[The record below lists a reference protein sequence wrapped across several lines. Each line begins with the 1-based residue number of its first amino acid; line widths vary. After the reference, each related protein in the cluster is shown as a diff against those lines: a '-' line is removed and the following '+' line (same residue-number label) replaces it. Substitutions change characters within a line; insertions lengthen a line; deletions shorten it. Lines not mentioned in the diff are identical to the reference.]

1 MAQVTDY
8 NIENASG
15 ATVRA
20 DLNLVLG
27 AIKTLNSGGTDPS
40 NPLAFMPY
48 VDTLDNNNLKIR
60 NSANNGFTTIGPV
73 DTANLGLLPAAGGT
87 MTGQLQ
93 IHNSN
98 SSTSPGLCFSGDT
111 DTGFLRVAENVIG
124 VTTTGTQRML
134 IDQNGDI
141 ALGGTTTVYNNAKLI
156 VNNDTQVVAS
166 FECQSD
172 DPQIYVGDNM
182 ASATDNT
189 LVMGYDRAE
198 NRGYLVI
205 AGDAD
210 FAGLSVQNG
219 GSIGV
224 GKAATTEKFE
234 VSGGIKSQGSASNF
248 NAGGGGTII
257 DFGGTVGRIGTAHGG
272 TNNNHPVTFIMSG
285 SEKARIS
292 ETGKFIVGDTTDV
305 TGSVTGDG
313 GITAA
318 DISGGDLRITTPSG
332 TKRRIYFKQGRDNY
346 DMPNTGGAAIGVEN
360 TAVTGGFNQEMF
372 FETHHQGT
380 GHAER
385 MRIDKDGTVIVKHNQ
400 GADGAQIHIQ
410 NTTSNPA
417 GLHLKSNHGNFAIY
431 NSRLNANCLEF
442 MDDGVTKMM
451 LKPVTNNVG
460 TQHDLQLTN
469 SAGTLVNYF
478 TGFHTTDANASG
490 ANANRA
496 GIHFDGNTMYIHS
509 PSGSSAFEVWTSSG
523 GASGSSLAK
532 INLRISQTG
541 DVTNTNNN
549 YGLLSDE
556 KLKQDIVDSGSQWN
570 DIKAIKIRKY
580 KLKDY
585 VESLGLDNAPTH
597 LGVVAQE
604 LEAAGMS
611 GLVTDVP
618 DIEDGVDQGTVTKSV
633 KASIIYMKAVKALQE
648 SMERIETLETK
659 VAALESA

>member
-1 MAQVTDY
+1 MAQVADY
-8 NIENASG
+8 NIANASG
-15 ATVRA
+15 ASVRS
-20 DLNLVLG
+20 DLNLVFE
-27 AIKTLNSGGTDPS
+27 AIKTLNSGGSDPS

-48 VDTLDNNNLKIR
+48 VDTADNNNLKIR
-60 NSANNGFTTIGPV
+60 NSSNNGFTTIGPV

-111 DTGFLRVAENVIG
+111 DTGFLRSAANVIG
-124 VTTTGTQRML
+124 VTTAGTQRML

-141 ALGGTTTVYNNAKLI
+141 ALGGTTTVYNNAKLV

-166 FECQSD
+166 FECQAA
-172 DPQIYVGDNM
+172 DPQIYLGDNM
-182 ASATDNT
+182 SSAADNT
-189 LVMGYDRAE
+189 LIMGYDRAE

-205 AGDAD
+205 GGDAD

-219 GSIGV
+219 GSVGV

-234 VSGGIKSQGSASNF
+234 CSQAIKAQGSASNF

-257 DFGGTVGRIGTAHGG
+257 DFGGTVGRIGTCHGG

-292 ETGKFIVGDTTDV
+292 ESGKFLIGETVDITGAGGTTAMAIV
-305 TGSVTGDG
+305 
-313 GITAA
+313 
-318 DISGGDLRITTPSG
+318 GDLRIKTADTGS
-332 TKRRIYFKQGRDNY
+332 RRIYFNRGTNNY
-346 DMPNTGGAAIGVEN
+346 NMPATGGAAIGVE
-360 TAVTGGFNQEMF
+360 TFTVAGGYNQEIF
-372 FETHHQGT
+372 FETHHQGNS
-380 GHAER
+380 HAER
-385 MRIDKDGTVIVKHNQ
+385 MRIDKDGTVIVKHSQ
-400 GADGAQIHIQ
+400 GADGAQIQIV
-410 NTTSNPA
+410 NTVSNPA
-417 GLHLKSNHGNFAIY
+417 GLHLKCDHGNFAIY

-451 LKPVTNNVG
+451 LKPTTNTSG
-460 TQHDLQLTN
+460 TQHDLQLPN
-469 SAGTLVNYF
+469 SAGTLVNFF

-490 ANANRA
+490 ANANRP
-496 GIHFDGNTMYIHS
+496 GIHFDGSTMYIHS
-509 PSGSSAFEVWTSSG
+509 PSSSSAFEVWTSHNG
-523 GASGSSLAK
+523 NAGSSLAK
-532 INLRISQTG
+532 IQLRISQSG
-541 DVTNTNNN
+541 DVTNVNNN
-549 YGLLSDE
+549 YGHLSDE

-570 DIKAIKIRKY
+570 DIKAMKIRKY
-580 KLKDY
+580 KLKDA
-585 VESLGLDNAPTH
+585 VSSLGLDNAPIH

-611 GLVTDVP
+611 GLVIDVP
-618 DIEDGVDQGTVTKSV
+618 DVEDGVDQGTVTKSV
-633 KASIIYMKAVKALQE
+633 KSSIIYMKAVKALQE

>member
-1 MAQVTDY
+1 MAQVADY
-8 NIENASG
+8 NIANASG
-15 ATVRA
+15 ASVRS
-20 DLNLVLG
+20 DLNLVFE
-27 AIKTLNSGGTDPS
+27 AIKTLNSGGSDPS
-40 NPLAFMPY
+40 NTAAFMPY
-48 VDTLDNNNLKIR
+48 VDTADNNNLKIR
-60 NSANNGFTTIGPV
+60 NSSNNGFTTIGPV

-93 IHNSN
+93 LHDST
-98 SSTSPGLCFSGDT
+98 SPTSPGLCFSGDT
-111 DTGFLRVAENVIG
+111 DTGLLRAATNVIG
-124 VTTTGTQRML
+124 VATAGSQRML
-134 IDQNGDI
+134 IDQNGDV
-141 ALGGTTTVYNNAKLI
+141 ALGGTTTVTNGAKLT

-166 FECQSD
+166 FECQAA
-172 DPQIYVGDNM
+172 DPQIYLGDNM

-210 FAGLSVQNG
+210 SAGLSVQNG
-219 GSIGV
+219 GSVGV
-224 GKAATTEKFE
+224 GRAATTEKFE
-234 VSGGIKSQGSASNF
+234 VSAGIKSLGAASNF
-248 NAGGGGTII
+248 NAGGEGTII
-257 DFGGTVGRIGTAHGG
+257 DFGTTIGRIGTVIGG
-272 TNNNHPVTFIMSG
+272 SGNAARPLAFLVGG

-292 ETGKFIVGDTTDV
+292 ETGKFLVGDTVDMS
-305 TGSVTGDG
+305 GSGTTAAM
-313 GITAA
+313 GIT
-318 DISGGDLRITTPSG
+318 GGDLRIRTEGGDT
-332 TKRRIYFKQGRDNY
+332 RRIYFLQGTGNY
-346 DMPNTGGAAIGVEN
+346 NLGSTGGAAIGVTN
-360 TAVTGGFNQEMF
+360 TAVTGGFDQEIF
-372 FETHHQGT
+372 FETHHQGNS
-380 GHAER
+380 HAER

-400 GADGAQIHIQ
+400 GGDGAQIHIQ

-417 GLHLKSNHGNFAIY
+417 GLRLKSGHGNFEIY

-451 LKPVTNNVG
+451 LKPTTNNVG
-460 TQHDLQLTN
+460 TQHDLQLPN
-469 SAGTLVNYF
+469 SAGTLQNFF

-490 ANANRA
+490 ANANRP
-496 GIHFDGNTMYIHS
+496 GIHFDGSTMYLHA
-509 PSGSSAFEVWTSSG
+509 PSGTSAFEVWTSSG
-523 GASGSSLAK
+523 GNAGSSLAK

-580 KLKDY
+580 KLKGY